1 MPNSLHIA
9 PAKERFIGITAIF
22 FNVILWGVAPAIIKF
37 GLDSVSPAV
46 FLYYRFLI
54 VITLATPLL
63 YLFRKSFKSVKTPKD
78 LIELLLIGF
87 LTNPLSLG
95 ILFFGLKYT
104 TSASAAI
111 LAGISP
117 LFIIAASALFL
128 KEKITRFEIAGVVL
142 ATAGTLFIIFDTPT
156 QAEASHPLLGN
167 LIILSYNI
175 IWTLGVLFMKKLA
188 LKHHPFVFGYT
199 GWLIGMLTFGAIVF
213 ATEPH
218 FFLRPLMLTQLPSA
232 LFAIGYMA
240 VFGSLIAFTA
250 YQVAQKYLDA
260 SQVSVFTY
268 LQPLVAVPLSL
279 VWLHEKVGL
288 GFGIGAVVLMCGV
301 LLAELHPTS
310 SRVHHIIKGHVH
322 HHWDHLLSH
331 FSTTPHRAQRKRRP
345 VGRLR
350 RKS

>member
-1 MPNSLHIA
+1 M
-9 PAKERFIGITAIF
+9 F
-22 FNVILWGVAPAIIKF
+22 FNVLLWGAAPAIIKF

-46 FLYYRFLI
+46 FLYFRFLI
-54 VITLATPLL
+54 VTALATPLL
-63 YLFRKSFKSVKTPKD
+63 YLFRKHFKSVKTPQD

-95 ILFFGLKYT
+95 ILFFGLRYT

-117 LFIIAASALFL
+117 IFIIAASALFL

-156 QAEASHPLLGN
+156 QAEATHPLLGN
-167 LIILSYNI
+167 LIILTYNVV
-175 IWTLGVLFMKKLA
+175 WTIGVLLMKKLA
-188 LKHHPFVFGYT
+188 RKHDPFVFGYT
-199 GWLIGMLTFGAIVF
+199 GWLIGMLTFGAIVLS
-213 ATEPH
+213 TEPH
-218 FFLRPLMLTQLPSA
+218 FFLRPLMITQLPSA

-268 LQPLVAVPLSL
+268 LQPLVAMPLSFI
-279 VWLHEKVGL
+279 WLHEKVGI
-288 GFGIGAVVLMCGV
+288 GFGIGAFVLAAGV
-301 LLAELHPTS
+301 LLAELHPTT
-310 SRVHHIIKGHVH
+310 SRIHHIAKGHVH
-322 HHWDHLLSH
+322 HYWNHAISH
-331 FSTTPHRAQRKRRP
+331 VVPTRLHPVRKRRP
-345 VGRLR
+345 VSRLK
-350 RKS
+350 RK

>member
-1 MPNSLHIA
+1 MPNSFHIA
-9 PAKERFIGITAIF
+9 PIKERCIGITAIF
-22 FNVILWGVAPAIIKF
+22 FNIILWGAAPAIIKF
-37 GLDSVSPAV
+37 GLDAVSPAV

-63 YLFRKSFKSVKTPKD
+63 YIFRKSFKSVRTPKD
-78 LIELLLIGF
+78 LFELLFIGF

-95 ILFFGLKYT
+95 ILFFGLRYT
-104 TSASAAI
+104 TSSAAAI
-111 LAGISP
+111 LAGVSP
-117 LFIIAASALFL
+117 IFIIAASALFL

-156 QAEASHPLLGN
+156 QAEAAHPLLGN
-167 LIILSYNI
+167 LIILMYNI
-175 IWTLGVLFMKKLA
+175 VWTLGVLLMKKHA
-188 LKHHPFVFGYT
+188 HKHHPFVFGYT
-199 GWLIGMLTFGAIVF
+199 GWFIGMLTFGAIVF

-260 SQVSVFTY
+260 SQVSIFTY
-268 LQPLVAVPLSL
+268 LQPLIAMPLAFF
-279 VWLHEKVGL
+279 WLHEKI
-288 GFGIGAVVLMCGV
+288 GIGFTIGAIVLAVGV

-310 SRVHHIIKGHVH
+310 SRIHHLAKGHVH
-322 HHWDHLLSH
+322 HHWDT
-331 FSTTPHRAQRKRRP
+331 FSLQSRTHVRKRQP
-345 VGRLR
+345 VGRLK